1 MKPAAAVHI
10 IRHIIFVFSFL
21 VLPVRSG
28 LVAQENPDTL
38 VIQETAPVDETD
50 EENDYGTDEEPAAYF
65 LKLGESDTI
74 SPFRQRIPATEME
87 ALKKQKAFWYAN
99 REINYTKDNKPD
111 SSGTEPVSITR
122 KPWFNTLMWIIIL
135 AAFIAVIIFYLSESQ
150 FSLFRRN
157 RNVEAAA
164 VTEPEEMPEDI
175 FAIQYPKEI
184 HKAIQQNNFR
194 LAVRLHYLQLLKTL
208 AARSVIRYQQDKT
221 NLDYLQQ
228 LYKTPYYDLFFQ
240 VTRHYEYSWYGHF
253 DVTADAYR
261 MIREDFEKI
270 ENNR

>member
-1 MKPAAAVHI
+1 MKLAATVHI
-10 IRHIIFVFSFL
+10 IRNICFAFSLFI
-21 VLPVRSG
+21 VPVSSG
-28 LVAQENPDTL
+28 LIAQENRDTL
-38 VIQETAPVDETD
+38 IIQETAPTDEPD
-50 EENDYGTDEEPAAYF
+50 EENDYGEEEEPAVYF
-65 LKLGESDTI
+65 LNLGESDTI
-74 SPFRQRIPATEME
+74 SPFRQRIPAAEIE
-87 ALKKQKAFWYAN
+87 ALKKQKEFWYAN
-99 REINYTKDNKPD
+99 REINNTADNKQA
-111 SSGTEPVSITR
+111 SSGTKGVSITR
-122 KPWFNTLMWIIIL
+122 QPWFSTLMWIIIL

-157 RNVEAAA
+157 RNVETGA
-164 VTEPEEMPEDI
+164 VPEPEEMPEDI
-175 FAIQYPKEI
+175 FAIQYPQEI
-184 HKAIQQNNFR
+184 HKAIQQNNYR

-208 AARSVIRYQQDKT
+208 AARSVLRYQQDKT

-270 ENNR
+270 ENHR